1 MNIAIFASAFY
12 PHFGGVEEACRHLA
26 LEYQRRGHGVS
37 VVTTRHPRD
46 LPAQERVAGADVWR
60 FPFEMPRGNPRGMA
74 RFLRQFPADLSAVT
88 RLLRTLSTDVIHVQC
103 VGPNGLYALAAART
117 TGLPLVVTTQGERT
131 MDAGRLY
138 QTSAAANWTLRRL
151 LRRADYVTACSGQ
164 TLDDAKQFVCTDI
177 GAKSRPVYN
186 GIDLT
191 EFDTDAPPY
200 AHPRPFILGIGRVV
214 PQKGFDILIDAYAK
228 LLARLPDAPDL
239 VIAGDGP
246 ERAALQ
252 AQADALGLSSRVLL
266 VGRADRPMAVSLF
279 KGCAAFVLPSRQ
291 EPQGIVSLEAMACAK
306 PVVAASV
313 GGVPE
318 VVQDGETGLLF
329 PGGDAGALADALLSL
344 LSDSD
349 RAAAF
354 GRAGRARAEQRFTW
368 GRIADE
374 YFEIYRRVS
383 RTPQASP
390 EVPCR
395 T

>member
-1 MNIAIFASAFY
+1 MNIAIFASAFH

-26 LEYQRRGHGVS
+26 LEYQKRGHGVCII
-37 VVTTRHPRD
+37 TTRHPQD
-46 LPAQERVAGADVWR
+46 LPASERAAGADVWR
-60 FPFEMPRGNPRGMA
+60 FPFEMPRANPRGMA
-74 RFLRQFPADLSAVT
+74 RFLHQFPADLGAVT
-88 RLLRTLSTDVIHVQC
+88 RLLRKLNTDIIHVQC

-164 TLDDAKQFVCTDI
+164 TLDDARQFVGADI

-186 GIDLT
+186 GIDLA

-214 PQKGFDILIDAYAK
+214 PQKGFDILLDAYAE
-228 LLARLPDAPDL
+228 LLGRLPDAPDL
-239 VIAGDGP
+239 VLAGDGP
-246 ERAALQ
+246 ERGALE
-252 AQADALGLSSRVLL
+252 AQADASGLGARVCFM
-266 VGRADRPMAVSLF
+266 GRADRPMAVSLF
-279 KGCAAFVLPSRQ
+279 KGCLAFVLPSRQ
-291 EPQGIVSLEAMACAK
+291 EPQGIVSLEAMACAR
-306 PVVAASV
+306 PVVAANV

-318 VVQDGETGLLF
+318 IVLDGETGLLF
-329 PGGDAGALADALLSL
+329 PGGDAGALAEALHSL
-344 LSDSD
+344 LSDPS
-349 RAAAF
+349 RAAAL
-354 GRAGRARAEQRFTW
+354 GQAGRARAEHYFTW

-383 RTPQASP
+383 RTPQARP
-390 EVPCR
+390 EAACP